1 MNAESMEVKLIDQR
15 AFGARIKTAIAEGQA
30 GRREIALQLARLPL
44 EQLVKAL
51 PSSIA
56 TLGPQGFEMLVS
68 MRRDIPAG
76 VTGRPSTL
84 APLAPPKPAATTQK
98 VWHRWPIWV
107 ACAVLLAAGPVF
119 DCSWPLLERMASD
132 GARPIRVSTWPSCRR
147 LDGHVDGCLYRTGN
161 PRTTLRHL
169 SDRLGMPAEELARSN
184 RHLTATVD
192 APLAR
197 GTSVVVWRWVAQ
209 LYR

>member
-1 MNAESMEVKLIDQR
+1 MDAEPMEVKPIDHKV
-15 AFGARIKTAIAEGQA
+15 FGDRIKTAIAEGRA

-56 TLGPQGFEMLVS
+56 MLGPQGFEMLVS

-76 VTGRPSTL
+76 VTGRPS
-84 APLAPPKPAATTQK
+84 AIEPAAPPKPPLATRK
-98 VWHRWPIWV
+98 SRRRWPIWA

-119 DCSWPLLERMASD
+119 DRSWPLVEQMTGNS
-132 GARPIRVSTWPSCRR
+132 ARPIRVSSWPWCRR
-147 LDGHVDGCLYRTGN
+147 LDGHADGCLYRTGN
-161 PRTTLRHL
+161 PDTTLRHL
-169 SDRLGMPAEELARSN
+169 ADQLDMPVNELARSN
-184 RHLTATVD
+184 RHLATSAD

-197 GTSVVVWRWVAQ
+197 GTSVVVWRGTAA